1 MSRIGKQ
8 PITLPS
14 GVTLT
19 VAERHVQV
27 AGTKGQIVIQLP
39 HGISVAQ
46 NEDQIQV
53 SRKGESKNVRAA
65 HGLVRSL
72 INAAIEGV
80 VNGYKKTLKLV
91 GTGYRVQAKGN
102 GISLAL
108 GFSHSVEFTPPAG
121 IIIKVEGQDLIHIEG
136 FDKQVVGQVAANIRK
151 LRPPEAYKGKGIR
164 YLDEVVKT
172 KPGKAATA
180 TAK

>member
-19 VAERHVQV
+19 IAERQVQV
-27 AGTKGQIVIQLP
+27 AGTKGQIVIKLP

-46 NEDQIQV
+46 SGDQIQV

-72 INAAIEGV
+72 INTAIEGV
-80 VNGYKKTLKLV
+80 MNGYKKTLKLV

-102 GISLAL
+102 GVSLAL

-121 IIIKVEGQDLIHIEG
+121 IVIKVEGQDLIHIEG